1 MASMKKDPK
10 KPPKTKGA
18 KAVTEASSMNAPSF
32 DDGGFD
38 DQPDQ
43 PRNAAQD
50 RVEGEQDHDRS
61 REDTPTPA
69 TEGG

>member
-50 RVEGEQDHDRS
+50 RVEGE
-61 REDTPTPA
+61 
-69 TEGG
+69 